1 VTRWS
6 DSKRYSVTLC
16 VLLALV
22 AVAGGCG
29 GSGQDGGSPQTEGGG
44 RGLKIAL
51 LLPETHDRRY
61 ESADRPD
68 FEKKVEELCAECE
81 VLYENA
87 GADESRQQSQAQGA
101 LAQGSKALV
110 VDPVN
115 TETASAIVESAQ
127 AKHVPVLAYDQL
139 IVDSEPDVFVGF
151 NYGEEGELP
160 AEALARKLKAEGNP
174 SGPIVM
180 INGEP
185 GNRDEHLF
193 EDGAHRVFDANGV
206 KIAAEYDTPFW
217 EARLAQAEMQRAIK
231 KLGNG
236 GFAGVYG
243 ETDGIAGGAIA
254 AMESAGIDPLE
265 RPTTGRDATPAGVQ
279 QVLGG
284 QQYMTVYEPIEP
296 EASRAAEIAV
306 DLAKGR
312 GVPPGKI
319 NGKVNNEKTRVP
331 ASLLKPTVV
340 TKGNIKQTIVA
351 DGFVSTSQLCTGP
364 YSSDCKAA
372 GISG

>member
-1 VTRWS
+1 MTR
-6 DSKRYSVTLC
+6 SVALC

-29 GSGQDGGSPQTEGGG
+29 GNGHEDSTSQSGSGQDGGSGQTEGGG

-51 LLPETHDRRY
+51 LLPETHDPRY

-68 FEKKVEELCAECE
+68 FEKKVEELCTECE

-87 GADESRQQSQAQGA
+87 GADESKQPSQAEAA
-101 LAQGSKALV
+101 LAQGAKVLV

-115 TETASAIVESAQ
+115 TETAAAIVESAQ
-127 AKHVPVLAYDQL
+127 AKRVPVLAYDQL

-151 NYGEEGELP
+151 NYVKEGEMP
-160 AEALARKLKAEGNP
+160 AEALSKKLKGEGEG

-193 EDGAHRVFDANGV
+193 EDAAHRVFKANGV

-217 EARLAQAEMQRAIK
+217 KRSFAQAEMRKGIR
-231 KLGNG
+231 KLGND
-236 GFAGVYG
+236 GFAGVYA

-254 AMESAGIDPLE
+254 AMESAGIDPRE
-265 RPTTGRDATPAGVQ
+265 RPTTGRDATVAGIQ
-279 QVLGG
+279 QVLAGL
-284 QQYMTVYEPIEP
+284 QSMTVYEPIEP

-306 DLAKGR
+306 ALAKGR

-319 NGKVNNEKTRVP
+319 NGKVDNEKTKVP
-331 ASLLKPTVV
+331 ASLLEPTEV
-340 TKGNIKQTIVA
+340 TRGNIK
-351 DGFVSTSQLCTGP
+351 
-364 YSSDCKAA
+364 
-372 GISG
+372 